1 MISLAVRRSKPNRD
15 AGFTLI
21 ELLVSITI
29 TTIILGAVTT
39 ALIAFYQN
47 GSYTSRRN
55 DHSAGAHLL
64 ASYLDRDLSSAMSGA
79 ATAACAGQPSG
90 TTLLALGWAQW
101 TVVGTD
107 PTPVP
112 GDAYYA
118 NYILTTD
125 TTTDNPGGGARQQV
139 ERWYC
144 APSAGVADHSV
155 IVTDL
160 APGGSGIT
168 MTTTGSGC
176 TSGTIVKITL
186 KPYEADSVGDYG
198 YLGCLG
204 SRTG

>member
-1 MISLAVRRSKPNRD
+1 MIARALRRPPPAKD
-15 AGFTLI
+15 GGFTLI

-39 ALIAFYQN
+39 AMIAFYQN

-79 ATAACAGQPSG
+79 ATAPCTGQPSG
-90 TTLLALGWAQW
+90 TTLLALAWTQW
-101 TVVGTD
+101 TVAGTD

-112 GDAYYA
+112 GDVYYA
-118 NYILTTD
+118 NYVLTAD
-125 TTTDNPGGGARQQV
+125 ATTDNPGGGTRQKL

-144 APSAGVADHSV
+144 SSAGLTDHGI

-160 APGGSGIT
+160 APSGNGISS
-168 MTTTGSGC
+168 TTTGSGC
-176 TSGTIVKITL
+176 ASGTIVKVTL
-186 KPYEADSVGDYG
+186 KPFEADSAADYG